1 MCPGK
6 LIVAQ
11 LVAGLFSQLPNMA
24 AVGLSGVGF
33 MKFPLI
39 FGAL

>member
-1 MCPGK
+1 MCLDK
-6 LIVAQ
+6 LILAL

-24 AVGLSGVGF
+24 AAGPSGCGF

-39 FGAL
+39 FGVL